1 MSGHL
6 VTLGGGGF
14 STEPENP
21 LLDAYVLSLARRPR
35 PRVCF
40 VGTAS
45 GDSITYALSF
55 HRAFAALEADAVEL
69 PLFDPQGYDLPQFL
83 LAQGLLYVGG
93 GNTANL

>member
-1 MSGHL
+1 MPGHI
-6 VTLGGGGF
+6 VTMGGGGF

-55 HRAFAALEADAVEL
+55 HRACVAL
-69 PLFDPQGYDLPQFL
+69 
-83 LAQGLLYVGG
+83 
-93 GNTANL
+93 